1 MSRPIG
7 VSLVASLALF
17 LVAGVASAQ
26 YGVPGYVNRPNVGVG
41 AQPQLPAYLGL
52 YNNNDPAVQYFLRTI
67 PEQQRR
73 ANTQTFGSIL
83 GDLEQRSLNSSAAT
97 AAETDLFQPLP
108 TTGHPAVFQN
118 TAGYFPRILGRPATG
133 AGYQPPKAPTR

>member
-7 VSLVASLALF
+7 ASLVASLALF

-41 AQPQLPAYLGL
+41 AQPQLPPYLNL
-52 YNNNDPAVQYFLRTI
+52 NRNNDPAVQLFLRAI

-83 GDLEQRSLNSSAAT
+83 SDLELRSLTSSAPTT
-97 AAETDLFQPLP
+97 AEADLFQPLP

-118 TAGYFPRILGRPATG
+118 TAGYFPRVLGRPATG
-133 AGYQPPKAPTR
+133 AAYQPPKAPTR